1 MLYMLRKCVLASRS
15 PKQLLQNNA
24 QSLLALCC
32 SQMGLGKTI
41 QTIAYLSTLQCAD
54 LCLL

>member
-1 MLYMLRKCVLASRS
+1 MKLIV
-15 PKQLLQNNA
+15 
-24 QSLLALCC
+24 CC

-54 LCLL
+54 VFLLT